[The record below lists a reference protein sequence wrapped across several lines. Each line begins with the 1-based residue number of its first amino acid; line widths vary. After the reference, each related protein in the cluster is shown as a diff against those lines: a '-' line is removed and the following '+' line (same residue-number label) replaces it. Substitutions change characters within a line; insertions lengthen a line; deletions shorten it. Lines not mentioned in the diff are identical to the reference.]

1 MASTA
6 HSSLLLSLLHCF
18 LLVLLLSNTS
28 AFQCHSRTSSY
39 SRRTT
44 HSSLYASSSFSPF
57 PPSLFSSLQPSSFL
71 LAEGLDA
78 ETLDA
83 LGDVQELNY
92 ALDGVV
98 DNTVN
103 PAVGILTKLAAS
115 PAIIGVP
122 ILAGLLVAF
131 GFGYFVSSYGS
142 GKDD

>member
-1 MASTA
+1 MTLSPLSLPPLLLIAA
-6 HSSLLLSLLHCF
+6 LLLSH
-18 LLVLLLSNTS
+18 TS
-28 AFQCHSRTSSY
+28 AFQCLRSPHTRTSNY
-39 SRRTT
+39 LHRK
-44 HSSLYASSSFSPF
+44 SSPLHASSFSPF
-57 PPSLFSSLQPSSFL
+57 PPSLFSLQPSLL

-98 DNTVN
+98 DSTVN